1 MPGPRG
7 KQRVKKPKPRAPG
20 VNPGAGHA
28 AEFESLIDDID
39 GAEDWNAV
47 AKILCDYLE
56 LPDLTRR
63 SGLKKVYNNFDVIYK
78 RIDGVYVANAG
89 NEKILGGIVGIYT
102 KMCADSILRNL
113 LFQRGLL
120 TKIMPLIE
128 RDSSSESRQLAL
140 RALTTVTHHGG
151 ADIRREISLQSPVL
165 IKILQ
170 DHPDDLK
177 SAELAI
183 STLAHAVGAAISEE
197 QKPATKY
204 TKALK
209 VPTLLSLV
217 IQFISK
223 PGVSLQLLHHGLE
236 LLAHT
241 TLHCWQECKAYPP
254 MIEFLAACLRSTD
267 LSVRCSALG
276 ALLRLN
282 GNCSED
288 DQRFNDPNKLIAAVQ
303 RGFPDH
309 LSDVSMDYGPMRCD
323 STLTL
328 RSVADYQK
336 AMMQCAQNH
345 DLYRLGLSLAE
356 LITRNEFSIGE
367 GGFQFMNE
375 RTGKPEFMDVG
386 LPFKM
391 WTDALPHCASAIRAK
406 GRPQEVD
413 LADMIEMKFFI
424 VRSRIPDATALAKK
438 AIQRNPKFPYFYYV
452 MTLGSDHNEGLR
464 CAKKGLKCTNST
476 PFVRFG
482 LMHRAVEIAGNLGVC
497 RIQESR
503 EGERKWEEGIA
514 FMTSAWE
521 DAKTY
526 VSQAPPDAR
535 HMKNVLYWYICLT
548 LAIKGPEISVNLN
561 ELQGA
566 VKKLKIAD
574 DFSRFFG
581 INPPKTQLRLTQ
593 ETILKYFTPGAQKW
607 SSIVSRFDSAVA
619 EEDHVI
625 SPGRAEDQLV
635 AWLEDIRL
643 ENGDQERPERCS
655 HARITTNT
663 VELYRC
669 SWCGNPSAVLR
680 KCSGCEK
687 ARYCDSACQKQGWS
701 EHKTVC
707 KS

>member
-7 KQRVKKPKPRAPG
+7 KQRTTKKPKQRTTSQ
-20 VNPGAGHA
+20 GASGGA
-28 AEFESLIDDID
+28 ISFEPLIEDID
-39 GAEDWNAV
+39 GAEEWNAV
-47 AKILCDYLE
+47 ARILCDYLE

-78 RIDGVYVANAG
+78 RIDDVYVANVG
-89 NEKILGGIVGIYT
+89 NVKITGGIVAIYT

-113 LFQRGLL
+113 LFEKGLL
-120 TKIMPLIE
+120 AKIMPLIQQ
-128 RDSSSESRQLAL
+128 DASRHLAL

-151 ADIRREISLQSPVL
+151 GDIRKEICLQTPVL

-170 DHPDDLK
+170 DHPDDLQ

-183 STLAHAVGAAISEE
+183 STLAHAVGAAINEA
-197 QKPATKY
+197 QKPPEKY
-204 TKALK
+204 IKALK
-209 VPTLLSLV
+209 VPTLLPLI

-223 PGVSLQLLHHGLE
+223 PGAGLQLLHHALE

-241 TLHCWQECKAYPP
+241 TFHCWQACRACPA
-254 MIEFLAACLRSTD
+254 MIEFLAASLRSSD
-267 LSVRCSALG
+267 LSIRCSTLG

-282 GNCSED
+282 GISSEP

-309 LSDVSMDYGPMRCD
+309 LSDASMDYGPTLCD

-336 AMMQCAQNH
+336 AMMQTAQDR
-345 DLYRLGLSLAE
+345 DLYKLGLTLAE
-356 LITRNEFSIGE
+356 LITRNEFSVGE
-367 GGFQFMNE
+367 GGFQVMNE

-391 WTDALPHCASAIRAK
+391 WTDALPLAANAIRAK
-406 GRPQEVD
+406 GRAQEVD
-413 LADMIEMKFFI
+413 LADMIDMKFFI
-424 VRSRIPDATALAKK
+424 VRARIPEATALAKK
-438 AIQRNPKFPYFYYV
+438 SIQRNPKLPYFYYV
-452 MTLGSDHNEGLR
+452 MTLGIDVEEGLR
-464 CAKKGLKCTNST
+464 CAKKGLKCKNVTR
-476 PFVRFG
+476 FVRFG

-503 EGERKWEEGIA
+503 EGDRKWEEGIA
-514 FMTSAWE
+514 FLTSAFE

-526 VSQAPPDAR
+526 VAEAPPDAR
-535 HMKNVLYWYICLT
+535 HMKNVLYWYICLAI
-548 LAIKGPEISVNLN
+548 AIKGPEMSTNLS
-561 ELQGA
+561 ELQA
-566 VKKLKIAD
+566 ALAKLKIAD
-574 DFSRFFG
+574 DFSNFFG
-581 INPPKTQLRLTQ
+581 TKPPKTQLRLTQ
-593 ETILKYFTPGAQKW
+593 ETILKYYTPGVQKW
-607 SSIVSRFDSAVA
+607 NSVVSRFDSAVA
-619 EEDHVI
+619 EEEHII
-625 SPGRAEDQLV
+625 SPGRGEDQLV
-635 AWLEDIRL
+635 AWLEDLRF
-643 ENGDQERPERCS
+643 ENGDQEPQPEKCS
-655 HARITTNT
+655 HSKITTNT

-687 ARYCDSACQKQGWS
+687 ARYCDGSCQKSAWP
-701 EHKTVC
+701 EHKGVC